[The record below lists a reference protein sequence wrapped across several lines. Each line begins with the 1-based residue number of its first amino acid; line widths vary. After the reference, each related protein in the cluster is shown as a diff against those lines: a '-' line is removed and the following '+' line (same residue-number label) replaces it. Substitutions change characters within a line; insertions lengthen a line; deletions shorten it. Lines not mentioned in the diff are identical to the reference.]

1 MTGRGRYAAAV
12 PVRQRVLV
20 LAFVLWTAFVW
31 ANRISNT
38 LRSDESTGAKTFSTV
53 LSIVLLLFG
62 LAVLIVTVR
71 AWRRGLRDTG
81 AGVLVAAGA
90 VTVVVWVVRVPQILL
105 ADHTVGFKAV
115 HVVLGLVSIA
125 LAVAVVRVGLAARR
139 ALQPRPPI

>member
-1 MTGRGRYAAAV
+1 MSGRGRYAAAV
-12 PVRQRVLV
+12 SVRHRVLL

-31 ANRISNT
+31 GNRISNT

-53 LSIVLLLFG
+53 LSIVLLLLG
-62 LAVLIVTVR
+62 LAVLVVTVR
-71 AWRRGLRDTG
+71 AWRRGLREAGTKVLVV
-81 AGVLVAAGA
+81 AGV

-115 HVVLGLVSIA
+115 HVVLGLVSIG
-125 LAVAVVRVGLAARR
+125 LAVAVVRVGTAARR